1 MERTKLYWILGFVG
15 VLLSMTGDLLLG
27 AHVHP
32 DAPDAYTRL
41 MLGCSQVPHHFI
53 ALGLFVGAIGI
64 PMQYFGYESVL
75 SIVRSRGCCATLC
88 RLIHWGNVAIAFW
101 GASVHILCSLL
112 MLMMKLYP
120 ISPEMLV
127 GTDMSDIL
135 ASLPPALVDFTLYY
149 LMPITAVMLLLYYVM
164 AVSLFI
170 AIVSGKTQLPR
181 WACLFNPMLVE
192 VLINFMPNVNN
203 AFVNGMLMSN
213 MALGGLIT
221 FTGILLT
228 YRYVSRGNKSV
239 NS

>member
-1 MERTKLYWILGFVG
+1 MNRTKLYWILGFVG

-41 MLGCSQVPHHFI
+41 MLGCSQVPHLFI

-75 SIVRSRGCCATLC
+75 SIVRSTGRCATLC

-112 MLMMKLYP
+112 MLMMKLFP
-120 ISPEMLV
+120 ITPEMLV
-127 GTDMSDIL
+127 GGSMTDML
-135 ASLPPALVDFTLYY
+135 GSLPPALVDFTLYY
-149 LMPITAVMLLLYYVM
+149 LMPITVVMLLFYYVM
-164 AVSLFI
+164 AVALFL
-170 AIVSGKTQLPR
+170 AIVLGKTPLPR

-192 VLINFMPNVNN
+192 VLMNFMPNVNN
-203 AFVNGMLMSN
+203 AFVNGLLMSN

-221 FTGILLT
+221 FTGVLLT
-228 YRYVSRGNKSV
+228 YRFVSR
-239 NS
+239 NSNS

>member
-1 MERTKLYWILGFVG
+1 MNRTKLYWILGFVG
-15 VLLSMTGDLLLG
+15 VLLSMMGDLLLG

-41 MLGCSQVPHHFI
+41 MLGCSQVPHLFI

-75 SIVRSRGCCATLC
+75 NIVRSTGRCATLC

-112 MLMMKLYP
+112 MLMMKLFP
-120 ISPEMLV
+120 IAPEMLV
-127 GTDMSDIL
+127 GGSMTDML
-135 ASLPPALVDFTLYY
+135 GSLPPALVDFTLYY
-149 LMPITAVMLLLYYVM
+149 LMPITAVMLLFYYVM
-164 AVSLFI
+164 AVALFL
-170 AIVSGKTQLPR
+170 AIVSGKTPLPR

-192 VLINFMPNVNN
+192 VLMNFMPNVNN
-203 AFVNGMLMSN
+203 AFVNGLLMSN

-221 FTGILLT
+221 FTGVLLT
-228 YRYVSRGNKSV
+228 YRFVSR
-239 NS
+239 NSNS

>member
-1 MERTKLYWILGFVG
+1 MGFVG

-41 MLGCSQVPHHFI
+41 MLCCSQVPHHFI

-64 PMQYFGYESVL
+64 PMQYFGYENVL

-127 GTDMSDIL
+127 GTDISDIL
-135 ASLPPALVDFTLYY
+135 ASLPSALVDFTLYY

-170 AIVSGKTQLPR
+170 AIVSGKTPLPR

-228 YRYVSRGNKSV
+228 YRYVSRGNKSI
-239 NS
+239 NR